1 MTSDPTLDLR
11 ALEALEAAFDQ
22 PSDNRIKW
30 LEAEYVG
37 DPAVITRVKEI
48 LADEDDPLPALRTG
62 GARDH
67 LDDDIQLERAGA
79 YKISGLIG
87 RGGMGAVYTAERETG
102 DFEHSVAVKVIRAGV
117 LSDAL
122 ISRFENE
129 RQILASLNHPNIARL
144 FDGGRLSD
152 GSPYII
158 MEHVDGAPITEWLQS
173 KDSSIETRLSL
184 FRTVCA
190 AVEHAHQ
197 NLIVHRDITPS
208 NVMVSKAGEVKLIDF
223 GIAKPHAT
231 SLVDDDPAPGSLAS
245 LTVTPGF
252 AAPERAQGA
261 PTNTLSDVFSLGK
274 LLEAML
280 GDVYTPNEIRAIIR
294 RATMS
299 APKDRYSSVAA
310 LSLDI
315 KNFQD
320 REPVDAVRG
329 GPIYRF
335 SKFFRR
341 RRLAITFSGLAALG
355 LIAAF
360 AVTLV
365 QYLRAETA
373 LVSANERF
381 EEARSLSRTVIFDTY
396 DDFSRVSGTLDAR
409 RKLADLVT
417 AYVDRLSQGQSVPN
431 DVLYDIGLM
440 NNRLSEVYGGIG
452 LANLGDTDQSLLL
465 LERAESALDRLM
477 ELEPGNTLA
486 LAELVMVKR
495 NLSMQDLIYRLDT
508 DGALATNNEVLALSS
523 AGIEFSDENEQTLL
537 RHFWSGRTDRL
548 QILQEMGRSEEAAR
562 AVGAWRAELDEDMFK
577 RLGGGEEMAAYLA
590 MQEADLLIELGRS
603 TEALE
608 PLEYARSYRFSELTA
623 QPDNY
628 YQKTQLLTTYLVL
641 SRAHT
646 SLGDGQSALAASHQ
660 SVDLAR
666 EILNDDPED
675 MGGPEGL
682 NSALQSHAK
691 RLYEQ
696 DREAEALE
704 AASEA
709 IIYARTLDQAFPDDP
724 YYQRI
729 LMNSLF
735 TLAGVSGDRSGVCE
749 TLNEGRELLSS
760 LKSGVNSGET
770 LLDEPERLYSELSA
784 TQTCSKENR

>member
-1 MTSDPTLDLR
+1 MNGDPTLEQR
-11 ALEALEAAFDQ
+11 ALEALEAAFEQ
-22 PSDNRIKW
+22 PSENRMDW
-30 LEAEYVG
+30 LETMYAG
-37 DPAVITRVKEI
+37 DAAVIARVKEL
-48 LADEDDPLPALRTG
+48 LADEDDPIPALRTG

-79 YKISGLIG
+79 YKITGLIG

-102 DFEHSVAVKVIRAGV
+102 DFEHNVAVKVIRAGV

-129 RQILASLNHPNIARL
+129 RQILANLNHPNIARL

-173 KDSSIETRLSL
+173 KDASIEARLSL

-223 GIAKPHAT
+223 GIAKPQTT
-231 SLVDDDPAPGSLAS
+231 SAVDDDTVPGSLAS
-245 LTVTPGF
+245 LTFTPGF

-280 GDVYTPNEIRAIIR
+280 ANVHIPSDIHAIIS
-294 RATMS
+294 RATM
-299 APKDRYSSVAA
+299 ATPEDRYFSVAA
-310 LSLDI
+310 LSLDV
-315 KNFQD
+315 KKFED
-320 REPVDAVRG
+320 YEPVDAVRG
-329 GPIYRF
+329 GSIYRF

-341 RRLAITFSGLAALG
+341 RRLAIAFSGLAALG
-355 LIAAF
+355 LISAF

-365 QYLRAETA
+365 QYVRAETA
-373 LVSANERF
+373 LVSANDRF
-381 EEARSLSRTVIFDTY
+381 EEARSLSRLVIFDTY
-396 DDFSRVSGTLDAR
+396 DDFARVSGTLEAR
-409 RKLADLVT
+409 RKLADLVA

-465 LERAESALDRLM
+465 LERAEAALERLM
-477 ELEPGNTLA
+477 EMEPDNTLA

-495 NLSMQDLIYRLDT
+495 NLSMQDLIYRLDAE
-508 DGALATNNEVLALSS
+508 GALDTNNEVLALSS
-523 AGIEFSDENEQTLL
+523 AGIDYSDENERTLL

-562 AVGAWRAELDEDMFK
+562 AVGAWRAELDDEMFD

-590 MQEADLLIELGRS
+590 MQEADSLIEIGRS
-603 TEALE
+603 VEALE
-608 PLEYARSYRFSELTA
+608 PLEYARSYRLAELRA
-623 QPDNY
+623 EPDSY

-646 SLGDGQSALAASHQ
+646 SLDDGPSALTASLQ

-696 DREAEALE
+696 GREAEAFAAAHE
-704 AASEA
+704 AVT
-709 IIYARTLDQAFPDDP
+709 YARELDQAFPDDS

-735 TLAGVSGDRSGVCE
+735 TLAGVSGDSLRVCE
-749 TLNEGRELLSS
+749 ALSEGRDLLSS
-760 LKSGVNSGET
+760 LRSGVNSGET
-770 LLDEPERLYSELSA
+770 LLEEPERLYSELSA
-784 TQTCSKENR
+784 TQKC